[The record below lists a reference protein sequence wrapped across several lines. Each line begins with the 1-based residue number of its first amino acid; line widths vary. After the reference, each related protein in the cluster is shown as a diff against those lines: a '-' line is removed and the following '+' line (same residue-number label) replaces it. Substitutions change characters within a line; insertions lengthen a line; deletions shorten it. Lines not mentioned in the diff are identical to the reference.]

1 MGRGRT
7 RARHDRGCRGCR
19 GWLPCHWT
27 GARDRRA
34 DPGLYLCRSPAA
46 FVTSCRCER
55 TLFGL
60 GRCRRP
66 RVYRRRS
73 PRSSPCSASPDGGA
87 AASIT
92 ASAWSKATVSSSAV
106 RAATILCVLRVFAL
120 LRSCLHVVRMRSP
133 WGLGWVS
140 GVLNPQ
146 PGVVGRSGY
155 PRLFLLVPPAWPH
168 RVLDRLIRVTAVGRP
183 VRPVPYAG
191 LRLQTVPVDHAV
203 RPFGYDGAPLVFRLA
218 HECLALAEAHLPAVL
233 GLGHG
238 WSHPLFARAAGH
250 VASFPERSRLRIP

>member
-1 MGRGRT
+1 MPIAQVIYTTIGPESGCCGHRHRSVREAGRCLAEYRRRELSDRRVVAVAADGPWPPTEGRYLNDAELDALYEDDGTSAACGEQERLIVFAAGVAADVAAVRRVADALHRRMDRGRT
-7 RARHDRGCRGCR
+7 RARHDRGCRGRR

-66 RVYRRRS
+66 RVHRRRS

-120 LRSCLHVVRMRSP
+120 LRSCLHVVGMRGAP
-133 WGLGWVS
+133 RGLG
-140 GVLNPQ
+140 
-146 PGVVGRSGY
+146 GY
-155 PRLFLLVPPAWPH
+155 P
-168 RVLDRLIRVTAVGRP
+168 G
-183 VRPVPYAG
+183 
-191 LRLQTVPVDHAV
+191 
-203 RPFGYDGAPLVFRLA
+203 
-218 HECLALAEAHLPAVL
+218 
-233 GLGHG
+233 
-238 WSHPLFARAAGH
+238 S
-250 VASFPERSRLRIP
+250 